1 MHKVLFILIAL
12 LFYCYLHELSI
23 IISIFFLDLKDL
35 DGRFI
40 ADQMIEH
47 PNREDCYIAR
57 LLVRK
62 VSPEDS
68 KKYFLAV
75 ENIHGEDRYA
85 VALNVKGRIPTIR
98 RV

>member
-1 MHKVLFILIAL
+1 M
-12 LFYCYLHELSI
+12 
-23 IISIFFLDLKDL
+23 

-85 VALNVKGRIPTIR
+85 VALNVKGMYKIILFQQQTLFQCIYNFI
-98 RV
+98 

>member
-1 MHKVLFILIAL
+1 
-12 LFYCYLHELSI
+12 
-23 IISIFFLDLKDL
+23 
-35 DGRFI
+35 
-40 ADQMIEH
+40 MIEH

-85 VALNVKGRIPTIR
+85 VALNVKGMYKIILFQLQTLIQCIHLIHEE
-98 RV
+98 VYNNNHIMQFQIQFQWLL

>member
-1 MHKVLFILIAL
+1 
-12 LFYCYLHELSI
+12 
-23 IISIFFLDLKDL
+23 
-35 DGRFI
+35 
-40 ADQMIEH
+40 MIEH

-62 VSPEDS
+62 VSPQDS

-85 VALNVKGRIPTIR
+85 VSLSVKGIDLIILRWDFLPKRNNVAKIFFN
-98 RV
+98 

>member
-1 MHKVLFILIAL
+1 
-12 LFYCYLHELSI
+12 
-23 IISIFFLDLKDL
+23 
-35 DGRFI
+35 
-40 ADQMIEH
+40 MIEH

-62 VSPEDS
+62 VSPQDS

-85 VALNVKGRIPTIR
+85 VSLSVKGIDLIILRWDFLPKRNNTLLQKYFSTELQLYFYFQIPFPWLL
-98 RV
+98 

>member
-1 MHKVLFILIAL
+1 
-12 LFYCYLHELSI
+12 
-23 IISIFFLDLKDL
+23 
-35 DGRFI
+35 
-40 ADQMIEH
+40 MIEH

-62 VSPEDS
+62 VSPQDS

-85 VALNVKGRIPTIR
+85 VALSVKGINLILLQLDFMLKNVFWGHFNQCSTLQQHDFSI
-98 RV
+98 VL

>member
-1 MHKVLFILIAL
+1 
-12 LFYCYLHELSI
+12 
-23 IISIFFLDLKDL
+23 
-35 DGRFI
+35 
-40 ADQMIEH
+40 MIEH

-62 VSPEDS
+62 VGPEDS

-85 VALNVKGRIPTIR
+85 VALNVKGTRL
-98 RV
+98 

>member
-1 MHKVLFILIAL
+1 M
-12 LFYCYLHELSI
+12 
-23 IISIFFLDLKDL
+23 

-85 VALNVKGRIPTIR
+85 VALNVKGMQKVNHIELYNALIIFYFIIITSIFQIITKSLTK
-98 RV
+98 

>member
-1 MHKVLFILIAL
+1 MHKVLFILI
-12 LFYCYLHELSI
+12 YCYLHELSI
-23 IISIFFLDLKDL
+23 IISIFFFDSQDL

-98 RV
+98 RLQ